1 MYKLSWNQALN
12 DFATH
17 QEAASLSSKTIANR
31 EECLRLL
38 ATRTGRV
45 PDEITTEDL
54 ERALARPHARTGEQL
69 AAGTK
74 MTERSYFQTFFAWL
88 ETSGR
93 RGTDPAAVL
102 HRIKKPRRK
111 PRPFRQAQVERILDG
126 GAYKRTRDI
135 MTIAAL
141 SGLRIGEI
149 VKIRGEDVDWDVGEL
164 HTVRKGALEHVIA
177 LHPVLIELAREYP
190 RSGWWFPSPSSNVT
204 FPNGGGHILMKSAS
218 ARVSYAIRQSG
229 ISSGRLT
236 GHSFRHYYATQL
248 LAGGVSIRVVQ
259 ELLGH
264 ASLATTQLYTEVS
277 PEQLHEGVS
286 VLPSLVPRSQSGRT
300 SPVQRIRPIST
311 AEGVAA

>member
-1 MYKLSWNQALN
+1 MYTLIWNQILG
-12 DFATH
+12 DFAVH
-17 QEAASLSSKTIANR
+17 QEAANLSKKTIANR

-38 ATRTGRV
+38 AARTGSA
-45 PDEITTEDL
+45 PDQITIGDL

-74 MTERSYFQTFFAWL
+74 MTERSYFQTFFAWM
-88 ETSGR
+88 ESSGR
-93 RGTDPAAVL
+93 REDDPAAAL
-102 HRIKKPRRK
+102 HRIKKPRRR
-111 PRPFRQAQVERILDG
+111 PRPFRQTQVERILDG

-149 VKIRGEDVDWDVGEL
+149 VKIRGEDVEWEVGEL
-164 HTVRKGALEHVIA
+164 HSIRKGSLEHVIA
-177 LHPVLIELAREYP
+177 LHPLLLELARGYP
-190 RSGWWFPSPSSNVT
+190 RSGWWFPSPSTNAQ

-229 ISSGRLT
+229 IPDGRLT
-236 GHSFRHYYATQL
+236 GHSFRHYFATQM

-277 PEQLHEGVS
+277 SEQLHQGVA
-286 VLPSLVPRSQSGRT
+286 VLPTLALRPHSGRV
-300 SPVQRIRPIST
+300 SSLPSRRHLDDLDQ
-311 AEGVAA
+311 VAA